1 MRRFLRLS
9 PEAAPI
15 HRVHPLGSLHLA
27 LVDTCVP
34 GQMHGH
40 LDDEALDLV
49 ESSLAPLSQDARALL
64 VMHHP
69 LRLLGHGFVDTVL
82 AFGETARL
90 ERRSAPERIHRRPR
104 GRHRQRGATGL
115 PGAPHQRGR
124 PRELRAHGGHGG
136 RRAGRDL

>member
-69 LRLLGHGFVDTVL
+69 LRLLGHGSWTPCWPSARPPGSNAGQLPSEFTGDL
-82 AFGETARL
+82 AGVID
-90 ERRSAPERIHRRPR
+90 S
-104 GRHRQRGATGL
+104 
-115 PGAPHQRGR
+115 GAPPAFLVHHISGDDLVSYVRTVGTVVDV
-124 PRELRAHGGHGG
+124 P
-136 RRAGRDL
+136 AGT